1 MNHQL
6 RINTLIVALIFI
18 FSGCAFGGGGVHAA
32 QELGPPLLRL
42 TSAVEGVCERPDVYG
57 FPLGGSG
64 EELIRLAVGDDPSL
78 LVPFD
83 GLVVKAK
90 CEKNHG
96 IVLVCDSEGKMT
108 LMEDAGCTIKI
119 DHRAEEPVRA
129 CEFSIHI
136 EAVCK

>member
-1 MNHQL
+1 MNHRL
-6 RINTLIVALIFI
+6 RINTFIIALIFI
-18 FSGCAFGGGGVHAA
+18 FSGCAFGGGGAHAA
-32 QELGPPLLRL
+32 KELGLPLLRL
-42 TSAVEGVCERPDVYG
+42 TSAVDGVCERPDVYG
-57 FPLGGSG
+57 FALGGSG

-78 LVPFD
+78 LVPFG

-90 CEKNHG
+90 CEKNHS

-119 DHRAEEPVRA
+119 DYRAEEPARA
-129 CEFSIHI
+129 CEFSIQA